1 MNTSCFAGST
11 AGLAVEIAI
20 EHHVLRPGMD
30 VRWGIG
36 AVAAGNVDPETTCF
50 LFVLSSDDG
59 DGAGRMIRVCGRE
72 IIRVCEE
79 IGERA
84 FLVAITVNAA
94 VARELFREEFPL
106 SQDDAVAAPSHW
118 LALPPDGRLA
128 IEAIRR
134 CPLAGTCRALVIAA
148 RCHDLLA
155 GYVTA
160 AQLRATRHTRV
171 MMDTEERLREASA
184 LLVARLDEAPSLEAL
199 AKQVGLSETTLKRGF
214 RQVFGST
221 VYEYLRIARMEKA
234 RTLLQSGEATVIEA
248 ASLVGY
254 SNPSNFAAA
263 FRRQFGLNPKEY
275 QLIARR

>member
-1 MNTSCFAGST
+1 M
-11 AGLAVEIAI
+11 E
-20 EHHVLRPGMD
+20 

-36 AVAAGNVDPETTCF
+36 AVAAVAADGFEPETTCF
-50 LFVLSSDDG
+50 LFVLSCDDG
-59 DGAGRMIRVCGRE
+59 EGAGRMIRVRGCE
-72 IIRVCEE
+72 IDRVCEQ
-79 IGERA
+79 IDERA
-84 FLVAITVNAA
+84 FLVAITMSAT
-94 VARELFREEFPL
+94 VARELFREESP
-106 SQDDAVAAPSHW
+106 SIHDEVVAAPLHW
-118 LALPPDGRLA
+118 LVLPPDGRLA

-155 GYVTA
+155 GHVAA
-160 AQLRATRHTRV
+160 AQSGVARRTRV
-171 MMDTEERLREASA
+171 LVDTEARLREASA
-184 LLVARLDEAPSLEAL
+184 LLLARLDEAPSLEAL
-199 AKQVGLSETTLKRGF
+199 ARQVGLSETTLKRGF

-234 RTLLQSGEATVIEA
+234 RALLQSGEATVIEA
-248 ASLVGY
+248 AALVGY